1 MKKKQSSLESTAP
14 GYRMLLPAALLFL
27 LINTIPFLYGVVL
40 SFTNTNYFR
49 PQNGSRFVGLQNYL
63 EILQNEDF
71 YRMFS
76 FTLLYTVL
84 VVLLSYA
91 LGMAFALLL
100 NRDIRF
106 KNFFRGLALLPWIMA
121 PAVAVVIWRW
131 MCNDQLG
138 AINVMLKSIGL
149 IQTPIRFLSDK
160 TLAKVTVVAFAV
172 WKCYPFMMVVLLGGL
187 QSIGKEVYEPAR
199 IDGASKWAC
208 FRYITLPLLRP
219 VSIVALSLMFIWT
232 FNTNSFDNIYL
243 LTRGGPVNSTYVL
256 SIEAYYAAFYR
267 GKAGYASAAS
277 LLMTVFIALAALSY
291 TLLRRARAGKGA
303 AA

>member
-1 MKKKQSSLESTAP
+1 MKKTRSSLESTAP
-14 GYRMLLPAALLFL
+14 GYRMLMPAVLLFL
-27 LINTIPFLYGVVL
+27 LINTLPFLYGVVL
-40 SFTNTNYFR
+40 SFTNTNYFK
-49 PQNGSRFVGLQNYL
+49 PQNGSPFIGLQNYL

-71 YRMFS
+71 YQMFS

-84 VVLLSYA
+84 VVLLSYV

-138 AINVMLKSIGL
+138 AINMILQNLGL
-149 IQTPIRFLSDK
+149 IQAPIRFLSDK
-160 TLAKVTVVAFAV
+160 LLAKITVIAFAV

-219 VSIVALSLMFIWT
+219 VSVVSLSLMFIWT

-243 LTRGGPVNSTYVL
+243 LTKGGPVNSTFVL
-256 SIEAYYAAFYR
+256 SIEAYFAAFYR
-267 GKAGYASAAS
+267 GKAGYASATS
-277 LLMTVFIALAALSY
+277 LLMTAFIALAALIYVLVKRVSV
-291 TLLRRARAGKGA
+291 RKGA
-303 AA
+303 SE

>member
-1 MKKKQSSLESTAP
+1 
-14 GYRMLLPAALLFL
+14 MLLPAALLFL

-172 WKCYPFMMVVLLGGL
+172 WKMLSVYDGRAAGRPAVHRKRGLRAGTDRRCKQMVLFPVHH
-187 QSIGKEVYEPAR
+187 A
-199 IDGASKWAC
+199 AAAA
-208 FRYITLPLLRP
+208 P

-232 FNTNSFDNIYL
+232 FNTNSF
-243 LTRGGPVNSTYVL
+243 
-256 SIEAYYAAFYR
+256 
-267 GKAGYASAAS
+267 
-277 LLMTVFIALAALSY
+277 
-291 TLLRRARAGKGA
+291 
-303 AA
+303 

>member
-1 MKKKQSSLESTAP
+1 
-14 GYRMLLPAALLFL
+14 MLMPAVLLFL

-40 SFTNTNYFR
+40 SFTNINHFK
-49 PQNGSRFVGLQNYL
+49 PQNGIQFIGLKNYL
-63 EILQNEDF
+63 DILRNEDF
-71 YRMFS
+71 YHMFS

-106 KNFFRGLALLPWIMA
+106 KNIFRGIALLPWIMA

-138 AINVMLKSIGL
+138 AINVLLKNLGL
-149 IQTPIRFLSDK
+149 IQAPIHFLSDK
-160 TLAKVTVVAFAV
+160 TMAKVTVVAFAV

-219 VSIVALSLMFIWT
+219 VSVVALSLMFIWT

-243 LTRGGPVNSTYVL
+243 LTKGGPVNSTFVL

-267 GKAGYASAAS
+267 GKAGYASATS
-277 LLMTVFIALAALSY
+277 LLMTIFIAIAALIY
-291 TLLRRARAGKGA
+291 TVIKHGSARKGA
-303 AA
+303 AE